1 MWFQRNLCSKRGLI
15 TKKFIFRSN
24 QQIGAAAA
32 ELDDH
37 YLSHCFVDTGDIDII
52 SNCSDPRLIL
62 IGRTGSGKSAIIRQ
76 LYESAE
82 HVINIRPESLSLTYI
97 ANSQILQF
105 FIEAGVKLDI
115 FFRLLWR
122 HIFCVE
128 ILKAQCQITPEEK
141 QKSFIEHLWTIVPK
155 NKKNDA
161 ALQYLRTWGES
172 FWEETEYR
180 VQEVT
185 TKLERDLTASIEG
198 EVPKIGKLSAGA
210 ARKLSEEQ
218 KENVISR
225 AQTVVNSVQIRELT
239 NVMELLDEIIS
250 TNSQQKYLITID
262 KLDEDWIEDQFR
274 FRLIRAL
281 IETSIDFY
289 SNVKNVKIIIALR
302 SDLVDRVFRYTRDS
316 GFQEEKIRTS
326 CLDIEW
332 NLYQLTEVL
341 DSRINIL
348 VKNQYTKE
356 PVTYKDVLPEKIG
369 KQPTI
374 EYMMDRTLLRPRD
387 IIQFFNECIKT
398 SDGKSI
404 ISQKALI
411 QAEGTYSKERLRAL
425 FDEWYGLYPNLEFLY
440 TLLRGKKDVFILENI
455 TEDELTTN
463 YLEILASG
471 RGKPG
476 VDMELMLMAFNN
488 LLSIDV
494 YRINI
499 VHIFYKVGLV
509 GLRTEKGNPI
519 SWSHINGPDVSTS
532 EITETSRIYIQKTF
546 YRVLGVTDGT
556 NLQD

>member
-1 MWFQRNLCSKRGLI
+1 M

-32 ELDDH
+32 ELDEH
-37 YLSHCFVDTGDIDII
+37 YLNQCFIDTGDIEII
-52 SNCSDPRLIL
+52 SDCCDPRLIL
-62 IGRTGSGKSAIIRQ
+62 VGRTGSGKSAIIRQ
-76 LYESAE
+76 LNESEE

-97 ANSQILQF
+97 TNSQILQF

-128 ILKAQCQITPEEK
+128 ILKEKFQITSEEK
-141 QKSFIEHLWTIVPK
+141 KKSFIDHLWSIVPK

-161 ALQYLRTWGES
+161 ALNYLRTWGES

-180 VQEVT
+180 IQEVT
-185 TKLERDLTASIEG
+185 TKLEKDLTASIEG
-198 EVPKIGKLSAGA
+198 EVPKVAKLSAGT
-210 ARKLSEEQ
+210 ARKLTEEQ
-218 KENVISR
+218 KENVITR

-239 NVMELLDEIIS
+239 NVMELLDEILA
-250 TNSQQKYLITID
+250 TNSQQHYLITID

-289 SNVKNVKIIIALR
+289 SNVKNVKILVALR
-302 SDLVDRVFRYTRDS
+302 SDLLDRVLRYTRDS

-326 CLDIEW
+326 CLDLVW
-332 NLYQLTEVL
+332 NQNQLTEVL
-341 DSRINIL
+341 DSRINVL
-348 VKNQYTKE
+348 VKNQYTKDR
-356 PVTYKDVLPEKIG
+356 VTYKDVLPEKIG

-374 EYMMDRTLLRPRD
+374 EYMVDRTLLRPRD

-398 SDGKSI
+398 SDGKSV
-404 ISQKALI
+404 ISQKSLL

-425 FDEWYGLYPNLEFLY
+425 FDEWFGLYPNLEHLY
-440 TLLRGKKDVFILENI
+440 TLLRGKKEVFILENI
-455 TEDELTTN
+455 SDDELSNN
-463 YLEILASG
+463 YLELLTSG
-471 RGKPG
+471 RGKSG
-476 VDMELMLMAFNN
+476 LDMDLVKMVFDNQIN
-488 LLSIDV
+488 IDN

-519 SWSHINGPDVSTS
+519 SWSHITGTNVSSS
-532 EITETSRIYIQKTF
+532 EITETTRIYIQKTF
-546 YRVLGVTDGT
+546 YRVLGVTDGINT
-556 NLQD
+556 ED

>member
-1 MWFQRNLCSKRGLI
+1 M

-32 ELDDH
+32 ELDEH
-37 YLSHCFVDTGDIDII
+37 YLNQCFIDTGDIEII
-52 SNCSDPRLIL
+52 SDCSDPRLIL

-76 LYESAE
+76 LNESEE

-97 ANSQILQF
+97 TNSQILQF

-128 ILKAQCQITPEEK
+128 ILKEKFQITSEEK
-141 QKSFIEHLWTIVPK
+141 KKSFIDHLWSIVPK
-155 NKKNDA
+155 NKKNNA
-161 ALQYLRTWGES
+161 ALNYLRTWGES

-180 VQEVT
+180 IQEVT
-185 TKLERDLTASIEG
+185 TKLEKDLTASIEG
-198 EVPKIGKLSAGA
+198 EVPKVAKLSAGT
-210 ARKLSEEQ
+210 ARKLTEEQ
-218 KENVISR
+218 KENVITR

-239 NVMELLDEIIS
+239 NVMELLDEILA
-250 TNSQQKYLITID
+250 TNSQQHYLITID

-289 SNVKNVKIIIALR
+289 SNVKNVKILIALR
-302 SDLVDRVFRYTRDS
+302 SDLLDRVLRYTRDS

-326 CLDIEW
+326 CLDLVW
-332 NLYQLTEVL
+332 NQNQLTEVL

-356 PVTYKDVLPEKIG
+356 RVTYKDVLPEKIG

-374 EYMMDRTLLRPRD
+374 EYMVDRTLLRPRD

-398 SDGKSI
+398 SDGKSV
-404 ISQKALI
+404 ISQKSLL

-425 FDEWYGLYPNLEFLY
+425 FDEWFGLYPNLEHLY

-455 TEDELTTN
+455 SDDELSTN
-463 YLEILASG
+463 YLELLTSG

-476 VDMELMLMAFNN
+476 LDMELVKMVFDNQIN
-488 LLSIDV
+488 IDN

-519 SWSHINGPDVSTS
+519 SWSHITGTNVSSS
-532 EITETSRIYIQKTF
+532 EITETTRIYIQKTF

-556 NLQD
+556 NMED